1 MIFWFLAV
9 IVFPKIAGKWLV
21 FDKASGYEFI
31 SHILFETILGDK
43 PMALSTN
50 KQRPAHVPEENVYTS
65 LHWLMIAA
73 YAASAVAVFL
83 LIKSAG

>member
-1 MIFWFLAV
+1 MNSAV
-9 IVFPKIAGKWLV
+9 INCVKTK
-21 FDKASGYEFI
+21 S
-31 SHILFETILGDK
+31 GDK
-43 PMALSTN
+43 PMASTTN

-73 YAASAVAVFL
+73 YAASAAAVFM

>member
-1 MIFWFLAV
+1 M
-9 IVFPKIAGKWLV
+9 
-21 FDKASGYEFI
+21 ASSI
-31 SHILFETILGDK
+31 K
-43 PMALSTN
+43 

-73 YAASAVAVFL
+73 YAAAAVALFM

>member
-1 MIFWFLAV
+1 VFFQKLPANGLFLTRPQAMSSSV
-9 IVFPKIAGKWLV
+9 I
-21 FDKASGYEFI
+21 YC
-31 SHILFETILGDK
+31 FETNLGDK
-43 PMALSTN
+43 PMASTTN

>member
-1 MIFWFLAV
+1 VFFQKLPANGLFLTRPQAMSSSV
-9 IVFPKIAGKWLV
+9 TFC
-21 FDKASGYEFI
+21 
-31 SHILFETILGDK
+31 FETNLGDK
-43 PMALSTN
+43 PMASTTN